1 MSECARPGHAIA
13 AMVLVALQGCAAGP
27 DFVRPAAPTSTRY
40 TLSDPTA
47 VAGEAGSAAQQIW
60 PGAAVPLR
68 WWQAFRSP
76 ALDQVLDLALT
87 TSPTL
92 QAARA
97 TLAQANDLLVA
108 ARGPTYPQVT
118 LDASASRGN
127 AGAARSGSGRL
138 SQLSI
143 GPAISYTPDLAGG
156 IGRRIEQAQAL
167 VDYQRALWAAAYLA
181 LTGNTV
187 LQAIALAS
195 AHAQIAAAQDIV
207 AVDQRN
213 LDLVQL
219 SAAAGRSAQLDVLTA
234 QSQLASDRGLL
245 PPVQQQA
252 SVARHA
258 LAVLA
263 GTTAADWSPPGLELT
278 QLALPRALPL
288 SLPSELVRRRPDIV
302 AAEAQLHAA
311 SAAIGVASAQLYP
324 NLTLSASWTAAASS
338 AGALFGSGSN
348 LWNIAAGLV
357 APVFDGHT
365 LAAQRSAAI
374 NAYAA
379 QLGNYR
385 QTVLQAFGQV
395 ADVLES
401 LQNDAALLD
410 AQRKALDTARAAL
423 DLTQQGYQAGQANLL
438 QLLQAQRLYQQAR
451 LGHAR
456 ASAQRYADTAQ
467 LFIVMGGAIP
477 PAADLTQRTR

>member
-1 MSECARPGHAIA
+1 
-13 AMVLVALQGCAAGP
+13 
-27 DFVRPAAPTSTRY
+27 
-40 TLSDPTA
+40 
-47 VAGEAGSAAQQIW
+47 
-60 PGAAVPLR
+60 
-68 WWQAFRSP
+68 
-76 ALDQVLDLALT
+76 
-87 TSPTL
+87 
-92 QAARA
+92 
-97 TLAQANDLLVA
+97 
-108 ARGPTYPQVT
+108 
-118 LDASASRGN
+118 
-127 AGAARSGSGRL
+127 
-138 SQLSI
+138 
-143 GPAISYTPDLAGG
+143 
-156 IGRRIEQAQAL
+156 
-167 VDYQRALWAAAYLA
+167 
-181 LTGNTV
+181 
-187 LQAIALAS
+187 
-195 AHAQIAAAQDIV
+195 
-207 AVDQRN
+207 VDQRN

-477 PAADLTQRTR
+477 PDLTQRTR